1 MLPSPLAA
9 LAQKSPFTILGPC
22 CERKEDVEMS
32 ETLDRFVTAKN
43 AEKEARE
50 KAEGVVKR
58 FRDAAEKLRN
68 LNDVGFEWRD
78 ANQAIHRVEAVPRQT
93 IRLADVPTIEQVRDA
108 IIELRQAHSK
118 LFGAKSALTHEERAA
133 IGC

>member
-1 MLPSPLAA
+1 
-9 LAQKSPFTILGPC
+9 
-22 CERKEDVEMS
+22 MS